1 MHQHGNA
8 VPVIASSFEFWSAW
22 AADPSNESSRRYR
35 GFEILIQRG
44 GVGPKLSPNAVAN
57 WLWESRALADL
68 VRVSGLDPSRSL
80 LEPLSFWLLYRPRIA
95 RCYRAL
101 IAARTNARSASKS
114 LSWNPL
120 ALYVWLS
127 SRSAPTS
134 TCTLIACAANA
145 PGHCNA
151 LRISTGQRIAYAY
164 QHQYRAAQVAPRS
177 SLAHI
182 STGHQDEHAF
192 LRPVYA
198 GSVPCALSA
207 GCATSVPH
215 KDVSIWGEAQRLC
228 QLRALQTM
236 PANAAGD
243 PGGVIPGLTNS
254 PLWICMLSSSRN
266 CSITWVQVVEGCA
279 RTDVRA
285 SHRRAKRVGDRNDA
299 AILRN
304 QIQKTT
310 FLVQIARRLRSPAF
324 DFAAYLVKSFEAG
337 GCALLLSEE
346 RQHLLACAEEWR
358 GCSRAMAQVSPGHRI
373 GVSSRLSVTLQ
384 SA

>member
-1 MHQHGNA
+1 M
-8 VPVIASSFEFWSAW
+8 
-22 AADPSNESSRRYR
+22 
-35 GFEILIQRG
+35 
-44 GVGPKLSPNAVAN
+44 
-57 WLWESRALADL
+57 
-68 VRVSGLDPSRSL
+68 
-80 LEPLSFWLLYRPRIA
+80 
-95 RCYRAL
+95 
-101 IAARTNARSASKS
+101 
-114 LSWNPL
+114 
-120 ALYVWLS
+120 
-127 SRSAPTS
+127 
-134 TCTLIACAANA
+134 
-145 PGHCNA
+145 
-151 LRISTGQRIAYAY
+151 
-164 QHQYRAAQVAPRS
+164 
-177 SLAHI
+177 
-182 STGHQDEHAF
+182 
-192 LRPVYA
+192 
-198 GSVPCALSA
+198 
-207 GCATSVPH
+207 PH